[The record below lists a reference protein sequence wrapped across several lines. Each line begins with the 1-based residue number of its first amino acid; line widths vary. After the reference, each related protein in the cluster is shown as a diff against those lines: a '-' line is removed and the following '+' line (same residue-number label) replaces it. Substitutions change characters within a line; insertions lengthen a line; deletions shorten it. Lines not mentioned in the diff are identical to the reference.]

1 MVRAWPGE
9 AHLAKARSLLDEA
22 KTNEVKTFTVSTED
36 FLKWALD
43 ISVAL
48 PGGHAGV
55 RLANDHSD
63 PKMS

>member
-1 MVRAWPGE
+1 
-9 AHLAKARSLLDEA
+9 LDEA
-22 KTNEVKTFTVSTED
+22 KTNEVKTFTGSTED

-48 PGGHAGV
+48 PGCHAGV
-55 RLANDHSD
+55 RLAHDHSD

>member
-22 KTNEVKTFTVSTED
+22 KTNEVTTFTVSTED

-48 PGGHAGV
+48 PRGHAGD